1 MTDQAL
7 TLYRTSIGKKAVMAL
22 TGVVL
27 FGYVIGHCLG
37 NLQVFLGP
45 QVLNDYAKSLRQMG
59 ALLWAVRLFLLV
71 AFVTHIVTAIQLTRR
86 SQRARGDRYHVK
98 PPEIA
103 STYAS
108 KTMMITG
115 PLLLFFVLYHLAHF
129 TYPGL
134 AFGSYSHST
143 TNVYANVVSGFS
155 VPWVSSLYIAAQI
168 TLGVHLYHG
177 AWSLL
182 QSLGISNT
190 LHNDRWR
197 NLAKTLA
204 LAVMVGNITIPLG
217 VVFGLV
223 E

>member
-1 MTDQAL
+1 MTAQAL
-7 TLYRTSIGKKAVMAL
+7 TLYRTTVGKKAVMAL
-22 TGVVL
+22 TGLVL
-27 FGYVIGHCLG
+27 FGFVIGHCLG

-45 QVLNDYAKSLRQMG
+45 RALNEYAKTLRDLG
-59 ALLWAVRLFLLV
+59 PLLWAARLALLV
-71 AFVTHIVTAIQLTRR
+71 AFVAHIVCAIQLTRISR
-86 SQRARGDRYHVK
+86 RARGERYQVK

-108 KTMMITG
+108 KTMMVSG
-115 PLLLFFVLYHLAHF
+115 PLLLFFVIYHLAHF

-134 AFGSYSHST
+134 SFGGYTHST
-143 TNVYANVVSGFS
+143 SNVHGNVVGGFS

-182 QSLGISNT
+182 QSLGISHPQRNE
-190 LHNDRWR
+190 RWR

-204 LAVMVGNITIPLG
+204 LAVMVGNIAIPLG
-217 VVFGLV
+217 VVFGIV

>member
-7 TLYRTSIGKKAVMAL
+7 TLYRTTIGKKAVMAL
-22 TGVVL
+22 TGLVL
-27 FGYVIGHCLG
+27 FGFVIGHCLG

-45 QVLNDYAKSLRQMG
+45 RALNDYAKALKDLG
-59 ALLWAVRLFLLV
+59 ALLWAARLALLL
-71 AFVTHIVTAIQLTRR
+71 AFVAHIVTAIQLTRV
-86 SQRARGDRYHVK
+86 SQRARGQRYQIK
-98 PPEIA
+98 PPEVA

-134 AFGSYSHST
+134 AFGSYTHSPS
-143 TNVYANVVSGFS
+143 NVFSNVVEGFS
-155 VPWVSSLYIAAQI
+155 VPWVSSLYIAGQI
-168 TLGVHLYHG
+168 TLGLHLYHG

-182 QSLGISNT
+182 QSLGISNP

-197 NLAKTLA
+197 NFAKMIA
-204 LAVMVGNITIPLG
+204 MAVMVGNIAIPLG
-217 VVFGLV
+217 VVFGIV
-223 E
+223 Q

>member
-1 MTDQAL
+1 MTDQVL

-22 TGVVL
+22 TGLVL

-45 QVLNDYAKSLRQMG
+45 RALNDYAKGIKELG
-59 ALLWAVRLFLLV
+59 LLLWAVRLFLLA
-71 AFVTHIVTAIQLTRR
+71 AFVTHIVTAIQLARTSR
-86 SQRARGDRYHVK
+86 RARGERYQVK

-108 KTMMITG
+108 KTMMLSG

-134 AFGSYSHST
+134 SFGSYTHST
-143 TNVYANVVSGFS
+143 SNVYANVVDGFS
-155 VPWVSSLYIAAQI
+155 VPWVSSLYIAGQI
-168 TLGVHLYHG
+168 TLGLHLYHG

-182 QSLGISNT
+182 QSLGISNS

-197 NLAKTLA
+197 NLAKTVA
-204 LAVMVGNITIPLG
+204 LAVMVGNIAIPLG
-217 VVFGLV
+217 VVFGIV
-223 E
+223 Q